1 MLAWSTWRRC
11 HRGMASYY
19 HTKRRLEAG

>member
-1 MLAWSTWRRC
+1 VLAWSRWRRG
-11 HRGMASYY
+11 HRSMSSYY